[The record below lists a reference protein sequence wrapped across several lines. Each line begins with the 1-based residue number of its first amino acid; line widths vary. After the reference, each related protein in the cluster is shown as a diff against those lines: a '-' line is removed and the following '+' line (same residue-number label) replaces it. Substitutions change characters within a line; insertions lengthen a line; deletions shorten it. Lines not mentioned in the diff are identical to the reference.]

1 MQIRVYIDRRTMS
14 RAAAAHAAA
23 TLRDT
28 IAKRGA
34 ARIVAAT
41 GASQFDSKVD
51 VTVVF
56 ENRQTVLFRV
66 QEVLRVALP
75 TALPAT
81 DPTVLTGAFRV
92 EKSGTYTLNFRTTG
106 GQANPNPV
114 VYDILAIE
122 DRPPSAKFLAP
133 GRPTVK
139 VPSNVKF
146 NLVAAVMTLV
156 LVTIAARPPDEAHAY
171 GYGKAEYVSSGAEG
185 AFIIL
190 AAGGILWTA
199 VNRLLHPQPV
209 EQIGL
214 GLGLSVAASLV
225 NLGVGRVLIGAGRRH
240 HSIALEADGHHLM
253 TDVWTSAGVIAGIG
267 AVAMTG
273 WLRLDPIVAIA
284 VAVQIVWTGV
294 TLIRRSWLGLLDRA
308 LSPELTR
315 PLAQHLYHTI
325 HDKLL
330 NLPDEVAVFPTHG
343 AGSFCVAPASPE
355 RTTTIGRERKTN
367 ALAQPQSEEEFIQLA
382 LTGLPLY
389 PTYYK
394 YMRELNQRGAKV
406 LGGLPHLQ
414 PYSAAEVKALM
425 DEGVAVL
432 DIRHQKQFAA
442 GHIPNSFGI
451 RVDSPVVVWAGWVIP
466 FGSRIVLL
474 GGSPEQREDAL
485 RQLIRIGYDD
495 ILGYVEGGIDAWAKQ
510 YPVETIESIQPREL
524 RERLDDVTLVDVR
537 RLSEWQEEHIPGAIH
552 FEGGRIPW
560 EEWPFRL
567 DKPLVMQC
575 ASGSRS
581 MVAVSVLKRR
591 SIHNVIQA
599 DGGITKW
606 KMNGFELVRT
616 PADL

>member
-1 MQIRVYIDRRTMS
+1 MTNKSYFIESFVDSGLGNSAYLIGSHDTHQGILIDPLRDVDRYLQVASNLGLSLTHVLDTHLHADFISGNREIAYQTKAAIGASAEAYVGFDHTPLTDNSVIDMGAFQIRVMTTPGHTPEHISFLLVEADRKTPTALFS
-14 RAAAAHAAA
+14 GGA
-23 TLRDT
+23 L
-28 IAKRGA
+28 IVGGA
-34 ARIVAAT
+34 AR
-41 GASQFDSKVD
+41 
-51 VTVVF
+51 
-56 ENRQTVLFRV
+56 
-66 QEVLRVALP
+66 
-75 TALPAT
+75 T
-81 DPTVLTGAFRV
+81 DL
-92 EKSGTYTLNFRTTG
+92 
-106 GQANPNPV
+106 
-114 VYDILAIE
+114 
-122 DRPPSAKFLAP
+122 
-133 GRPTVK
+133 
-139 VPSNVKF
+139 
-146 NLVAAVMTLV
+146 
-156 LVTIAARPPDEAHAY
+156 
-171 GYGKAEYVSSGAEG
+171 
-185 AFIIL
+185 
-190 AAGGILWTA
+190 
-199 VNRLLHPQPV
+199 
-209 EQIGL
+209 
-214 GLGLSVAASLV
+214 
-225 NLGVGRVLIGAGRRH
+225 
-240 HSIALEADGHHLM
+240 
-253 TDVWTSAGVIAGIG
+253 
-267 AVAMTG
+267 
-273 WLRLDPIVAIA
+273 
-284 VAVQIVWTGV
+284 
-294 TLIRRSWLGLLDRA
+294 

-367 ALAQPQSEEEFIQLA
+367 ALAQPQSEDEFVQLA

-451 RVDSPVVVWAGWVIP
+451 RVDAPVVVWAGWVIP

-495 ILGYVEGGIDAWAKQ
+495 VLGYVEGGIDAWAKQ

-567 DKPLVMQC
+567 DKPLVIQC
-575 ASGSRS
+575 ASGNRS
-581 MVAVSVLKRR
+581 MVAISVLKRR
-591 SIHNVIQA
+591 GIHNLIQA

-606 KMNGFELVRT
+606 KMHGLETVRENHG
-616 PADL
+616 